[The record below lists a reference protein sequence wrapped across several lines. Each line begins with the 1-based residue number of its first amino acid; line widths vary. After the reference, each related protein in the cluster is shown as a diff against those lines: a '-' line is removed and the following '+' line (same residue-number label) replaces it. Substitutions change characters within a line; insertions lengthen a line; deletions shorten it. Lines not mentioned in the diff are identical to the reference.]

1 MNDEIYFEI
10 KYLINNP
17 DLDMETK
24 LTKIKK
30 VISGFKPAKKER
42 ELFKCLRCG
51 WVWFPIKEPV
61 FACPKCQSRK
71 WNKPKKEGV
80 EK

>member
-1 MNDEIYFEI
+1 VNEDVYYEI
-10 KYLINNP
+10 KYLVNDSN
-17 DLDMETK
+17 LDIEQK
-24 LTKIKK
+24 LSRIKD
-30 VISGFKPAKKER
+30 VIKGFKQPKKER

-71 WNKPKKEGV
+71 WNKPKKEDG
-80 EK
+80 KK